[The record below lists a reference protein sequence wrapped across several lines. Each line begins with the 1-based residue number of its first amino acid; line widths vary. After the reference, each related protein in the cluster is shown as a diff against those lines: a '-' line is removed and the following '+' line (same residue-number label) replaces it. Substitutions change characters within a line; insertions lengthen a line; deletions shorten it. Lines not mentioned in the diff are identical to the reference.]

1 MTPRTLLAQFPG
13 RCGACGERIHEG
25 DPIRYSAESWSNF
38 IHDDCD
44 AAPAA
49 DPLAAL
55 HAVCQTCWLA
65 HPAGTCDR

>member
-1 MTPRTLLAQFPG
+1 MSTQTFLAKFPG

-44 AAPAA
+44 DRAPM
-49 DPLAAL
+49 PERV
-55 HAVCQTCWLA
+55 HPVCDVCWLT
-65 HPAGTCDR
+65 HPEGACDR